1 MKKYRQKTLSCLLA
15 GVLAAVLLA
24 GCGSGSGE
32 KAGSLDTVDP
42 AKYVTLGEYKGLTV
56 EAEDTT
62 VSDGDI
68 DSYIQDA
75 LSSHGE
81 MKEVTGRA
89 AKLGD
94 TVNIDYVGTKDG
106 VAFEGGTG
114 NYDLELGSGSFIPGC
129 EEGVVGMEI
138 GETKDL
144 ELTFPEDY
152 GNADLAGAET
162 VFTVTVNSISEDSLP
177 ELTDEFVQSLD
188 NGAGTVDEYREN
200 VRAELTEQNESSA
213 KANQEA
219 DLMKLAVDNAKCDE
233 SSLPEWLV
241 SQNATE
247 FKSSTESFVTQYGM
261 TMDDYLTQ
269 TGSDLETFESEAE
282 EYGKEKA
289 KSDLVTLAIAKAE
302 GIEVTDKEIEDYYT
316 KYASDYNAT
325 VEQIKKAIPENE
337 LKSYLLQQEVMDFL
351 YDNAQLTE
359 TIVD

>member
-1 MKKYRQKTLSCLLA
+1 MA